1 MTPRILSAGLLSLVV
16 CCGAVQAQQ
25 QISRP
30 VFEAIAEAQ
39 RLQQAGS
46 QAEARAR
53 LEAIRQGLRE
63 GSLELALVHQRLG
76 YLAIE
81 QDRPSEAIK
90 WLRLGLNSGALGDQA
105 AAQDRRNLAQLL
117 IGAGQ
122 HAEAVRLLEQ
132 EQQRG
137 ELSTPRKRLL
147 VQAYSELEQYDK
159 AIPLAEQV
167 VAADPQADT
176 VWYRLLAGMN
186 HRLERYRQAE
196 RWLKVLVRRQPNQSE
211 HWRQLAGMQSLDER
225 QVEAAATLR
234 LAHEGGISLSDQDL
248 HNLVAVHVQAGAPWQ
263 AARLLQALLAENL
276 LRPSAERQRL
286 LAQLWSQARDR
297 ERAEAAWS
305 ALAGKSGASSDWL
318 QLARLQLEKQQWSA
332 LLGTLERA
340 EAGASAE
347 QLATIRQWRDYVEAV
362 RAEEGA
368 NQ

>member
-1 MTPRILSAGLLSLVV
+1 MRARIVSACLLSLMT
-16 CCGAVQAQQ
+16 CCSGVQAQQ

-39 RLQQAGS
+39 RLQQAGN

-53 LEAIRQGLRE
+53 LETVREDLRE

-76 YLAIE
+76 YLAVE
-81 QDRPSEAIK
+81 QDRPAEAIK
-90 WLRLGLNSGALGDQA
+90 WLRLGLNSGALDEQA

-117 IGAGQ
+117 LGAGQ
-122 HAEAVRLLEQ
+122 HAEAVGLLEQ
-132 EQQRG
+132 ERQRG
-137 ELSTPRKRLL
+137 ELSTPLKRVL

-167 VAADPQADT
+167 VAADPQADM

-186 HRLERYRQAE
+186 HRLERYPQAE
-196 RWLKVLVRRQPNQSE
+196 RWLKVLVRRQPDQPE
-211 HWRQLAGMQSLDER
+211 HWRQLAGMQSLDGR

-234 LAHEGGISLSDQDL
+234 LAHEGGVSLSDQDL

-263 AARLLQALLAENL
+263 AARLLQALLDEKL
-276 LRPSAERQRL
+276 LSLNPERQRL

-305 ALAGKSGASSDWL
+305 TLAGKSGATSDWL
-318 QLARLQLEKQQWSA
+318 QVARLQLENQQWPA
-332 LLGTLERA
+332 LLRTLTRA

-347 QLATIRQWRDYVEAV
+347 QLVTIRQWRNYVEV
-362 RAEEGA
+362 LRAEEA
-368 NQ
+368 AAQ